1 MADKIKVDTNK
12 LYKTRNNINSQ
23 LQTVRK
29 QLMKM
34 RMDIIALGMMWE
46 GPAHTTFQSSFQ
58 NDLAYLDKVCNN
70 LDRIINFE
78 TNAAHE
84 YNICEQKVETLVNQ
98 IKI

>member
-34 RMDIIALGMMWE
+34 KMDIIALGMMWE
-46 GPAHTTFQSSFQ
+46 GPAHTAFQTSFHD
-58 NDLAYLDKVCNN
+58 DLEYLDKVCSN

-84 YNICEQKVETLVNQ
+84 YNVCEQKVETLVNQ